1 MTEYLSLKE
10 AQEHLGTSR
19 TVMWRLVR
27 SGTLP
32 TYSDPLDK
40 RKKLV
45 TREDVDKL
53 KLPIP
58 KDSKG

>member
-19 TVMWRLVR
+19 TIMWRLVKL
-27 SGTLP
+27 GDLP
-32 TYSDPLDK
+32 VYSDPLDK

-45 TREDVDKL
+45 KREDVDRL
-53 KLPIP
+53 KLPVP
-58 KDSKG
+58 KK